1 MSVFGMTRTVVGN
14 LFSRPATR
22 RYPSPRRE
30 PHGFAGSRGKLA
42 IDIGACIFCG
52 ACAKRCPTQALVVKK
67 AEREW
72 SIDRLRCCTCNAC
85 VEVCPKK
92 CLAMETR
99 PPAPTHTRDRE
110 AFRQPP
116 PAGTTAVEKRPT
128 AS

>member
-1 MSVFGMTRTVVGN
+1 MALFGMTRTVVAN

-22 RYPSPRRE
+22 RYPSPQRE
-30 PHGFAGSRGKLA
+30 PHGTPRSRGKLE
-42 IDIGACIFCG
+42 IDIAACIFCS
-52 ACAKRCPTQALVVKK
+52 ACVKRCPTAALVVTR

-92 CLAMETR
+92 CLAMDPR
-99 PPAPTHTRDRE
+99 PPAPTITKDKE

-116 PAGTTAVEKRPT
+116 AAGMG
-128 AS
+128 

>member
-1 MSVFGMTRTVVGN
+1 MALFGMARTVVGN

-22 RYPSPRRE
+22 RYPSPQHE
-30 PHGFAGSRGKLA
+30 PHGTPRSRGKLE
-42 IDIGACIFCG
+42 IDIAACIFCG
-52 ACAKRCPTQALVVKK
+52 ACVKRCPTAALVVAR

-92 CLAMETR
+92 CLAMSPR
-99 PPAPTHTRDRE
+99 PPAPTVTKDKE

-116 PAGTTAVEKRPT
+116 TAGGNG
-128 AS
+128 